1 MAMVPI
7 VMRLCAKLA
16 GCTTNSQVELFTQH
30 AYFCFQ
36 VIQVFLVR
44 TLTNA
49 ASEVL
54 PMIVGKPGQVF
65 EVLSSSIPK
74 ASNFYISYFIVQGL
88 TLATSVLTQVIGL
101 VIFKLL
107 YKLLAGTP
115 RAMYNKWTTL
125 AGVLWGS
132 LLPVYT
138 NIVVVSITYAVIAPF
153 ILIWATIGLFLFYVA
168 FRYNIL
174 YVANVSIDTK
184 GRIYPRALKQL
195 FVGVYLGE
203 ICMVGL
209 FAVSKAAGPAV
220 LMFVFLVFTIL
231 FNITLLKTFS
241 PLIDGLPS
249 SLEAEDNHNAGN
261 LAFPGTS
268 ATGNKPDVEKGTNGE
283 RNGTNGEHANGSSSA
298 PNADASGKKPNLFL
312 KFLQPWIY
320 SDYHKLQRLVPAD
333 DTDLGEQYS
342 NNVDANAFYPPSV
355 TAEVPLLWI
364 PQDIAGVS
372 KQEIAQTNPVIP
384 ITDEGCT
391 LDENNK
397 MHWDEEHGRAPIA
410 DEKIDY

>member
-1 MAMVPI
+1 
-7 VMRLCAKLA
+7 
-16 GCTTNSQVELFTQH
+16 
-30 AYFCFQ
+30 
-36 VIQVFLVR
+36 
-44 TLTNA
+44 
-49 ASEVL
+49 
-54 PMIVGKPGQVF
+54 MIVGKPGQVF